1 MQKKLFV
8 FVFLFLLTLFV
19 GLFFLFT
26 KKDVLF
32 QNTSS
37 TKLLQVSV
45 SSYPIAHLVEKVAG
59 SLVQVHAI
67 IPSGIEPHDYEPSP
81 SDISKI
87 YTHDALVLNGAGFDP
102 WGEKIQEDL
111 WLKKIPVLVLL
122 DELKHSAISE
132 NENRDPHMWLSPKL
146 YSKQVVLMTDF
157 LSSLDPKHRVDY
169 EKNALAFQK
178 ELANLD
184 SDFQNGLRNCQQDEI
199 IVSHDAFA
207 YLGSEYGITIH
218 AITGISA
225 EGEANPA
232 RLIDLVDLIKAKKI
246 NTVFFETL
254 VSPKLAETL
263 AQETGVQTAV
273 LNPIEGLTVSDIQN
287 NKNYDILMRENLS
300 ALKKALVCQ

>member
-8 FVFLFLLTLFV
+8 FIFLFLLTLFV

-87 YTHDALVLNGAGFDP
+87 YTHDALILNGAGFDP

-122 DELKHSAISE
+122 DELKHNAISE
-132 NENRDPHMWLSPKL
+132 NENS
-146 YSKQVVLMTDF
+146 
-157 LSSLDPKHRVDY
+157 
-169 EKNALAFQK
+169 
-178 ELANLD
+178 
-184 SDFQNGLRNCQQDEI
+184 
-199 IVSHDAFA
+199 
-207 YLGSEYGITIH
+207 
-218 AITGISA
+218 AI
-225 EGEANPA
+225 
-232 RLIDLVDLIKAKKI
+232 L
-246 NTVFFETL
+246 
-254 VSPKLAETL
+254 
-263 AQETGVQTAV
+263 
-273 LNPIEGLTVSDIQN
+273 
-287 NKNYDILMRENLS
+287 
-300 ALKKALVCQ
+300 